1 MQRIPGR
8 EIADEILD
16 GLKKEIATKNLH
28 PRLGVLLV
36 GNDPASDLYVTL
48 KQKAAQR
55 IGIRTDIKKL
65 PAETPDQK
73 LLEIIQTWNKDPEV
87 NGILIQLPLPEGH
100 DTDALIAAIN
110 PKKDADGFHPKNLEA
125 LKNASAKIIPPL
137 HEGIL
142 RLIASTNVTPNHSL
156 AIIVANS
163 HLFADPLKY
172 ILEKAGA
179 TVKVMI
185 AKDTSRSHS
194 VDDAELREAD
204 IIVVAVG
211 KPGFLT
217 SNSVQDGAVVIDVGT
232 NKTSDGKVRGDF
244 NPEGT
249 DHMQGWY
256 SPVPGGVGPMTVA
269 MLMKTVKEM
278 AG

>member
-1 MQRIPGR
+1 MQRIPGK

-16 GLKKEIATKNLH
+16 GLKKEIASKNLH

-36 GNDPASDLYVTL
+36 GTDPASDLYVTL

-65 PAETPDQK
+65 SAGTPDAE
-73 LLEIIQTWNKDPEV
+73 LLKIIQTWNKDPEV
-87 NGILIQLPLPEGH
+87 NGIIIQLHLPEGH
-100 DTDALIAAIN
+100 DTDALIAAIE
-110 PKKDADGFHPKNLEA
+110 PKKDADGFHPKNIEA
-125 LKNASAKIIPPL
+125 LQTGKALIVPPL

-142 RLIASTNVTPNHSL
+142 RLIASTKVTPNHAL
-156 AIIVANS
+156 AIIVANT
-163 HLFADPLKY
+163 HTFADPLKR

-179 TVKVMI
+179 TVRIMLPKE
-185 AKDTSRSHS
+185 KD
-194 VDDAELREAD
+194 DKELRKAD

-211 KPGFLT
+211 KQNFLN
-217 SNSVQDGAVVIDVGT
+217 SNSVNDGAVVIDVGT
-232 NKTSDGKVRGDF
+232 NKLPDGRVRGDF

-269 MLMKTVKEM
+269 MLMKGVREMVK
-278 AG
+278 